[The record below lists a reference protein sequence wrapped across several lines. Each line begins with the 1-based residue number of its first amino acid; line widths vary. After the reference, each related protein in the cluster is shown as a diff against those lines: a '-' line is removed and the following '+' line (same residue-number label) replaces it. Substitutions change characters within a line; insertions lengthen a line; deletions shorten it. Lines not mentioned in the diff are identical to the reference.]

1 MLELWHFGDSNDLD
15 WKRDFN
21 SGQEIGATIILL
33 IAAIL
38 GMISSLAFA
47 LGLMDPG
54 AEPDIWF
61 P

>member
-1 MLELWHFGDSNDLD
+1 MLELRHFGDSNDPD

-21 SGQEIGATIILL
+21 SGQEIGVTILLL

-38 GMISSLAFA
+38 GMISSLALA
-47 LGLMDPG
+47 LGLIDPG
-54 AEPDIWF
+54 VEPDIWL